1 MFAGVGLQYPC
12 TDAAGVAGCARYT
25 AFCRT
30 TSCGRRAFRYPRGVI
45 DTADRAILNYLRT
58 DGRATVAEIAASVS
72 LSPAAVSRR
81 LARLESSG
89 VIKGYVAIVDDTR
102 AGGLEAFI
110 EVRMVGAV
118 DADELAD
125 MARGIPRIL
134 EFYNVAGDPD
144 LLMRLRVDD
153 RQELAGVVN
162 ALRRSGKVAGTKT
175 LIVLDSWSRAASR
188 PDVDLVLGEGGTLS
202 RRPVL
207 SDGPRGGR
215 PGARR
220 SS

>member
-1 MFAGVGLQYPC
+1 MLPADGLQYPC
-12 TDAAGVAGCARYT
+12 TDAAGVAGCARHT
-25 AFCRT
+25 AFSHA
-30 TSCGRRAFRYPRGVI
+30 TSCGRRAFRFPRGGI
-45 DTADRAILNYLRT
+45 DAADRAILNYLRT
-58 DGRATVAEIAASVS
+58 DGRATVAEIAASVP

-89 VIKGYVAIVDDTR
+89 VIKGYVAIVDDTQ

-125 MARGIPRIL
+125 MARGIPQIL

-153 RQELAGVVN
+153 REELAGVVN
-162 ALRRSGKVAGTKT
+162 ALRRRGKVAGTKT
-175 LIVLDSWSRAASR
+175 LIVLHSWSRA
-188 PDVDLVLGEGGTLS
+188 
-202 RRPVL
+202 
-207 SDGPRGGR
+207 
-215 PGARR
+215 
-220 SS
+220 

>member
-1 MFAGVGLQYPC
+1 MM
-12 TDAAGVAGCARYT
+12 DA
-25 AFCRT
+25 
-30 TSCGRRAFRYPRGVI
+30 
-45 DTADRAILNYLRT
+45 ADRAIVDYLRA
-58 DGRATVAEIAASVS
+58 DGRAPIAEIATSVA

-118 DADELAD
+118 DAEQLAELA
-125 MARGIPRIL
+125 RTIPPIL

-144 LLMRLRVDD
+144 LLMHLRVGD
-153 RQELAGVVN
+153 REELAGVVN

-175 LIVLDSWSRAASR
+175 LIVLDSWTR
-188 PDVDLVLGEGGTLS
+188 T
-202 RRPVL
+202 
-207 SDGPRGGR
+207 
-215 PGARR
+215 
-220 SS
+220 